1 MAPELIPPTGP
12 ELTPADVGLPDQP
25 VPDTGPDVI
34 VPVAPTN
41 PYLAN
46 PVSSAPLTPVAP
58 SVQPVQTVQPTS
70 VTTQTR
76 SLTDD
81 GMKKSRGYFGRAE
94 ANADAFSRADAA
106 RTDQDIAQTEAS
118 YDELDRGLEA
128 QAEATRIFEAGMA
141 DLDRRQAEF
150 HKENAELEKRL
161 TDESIAERERYLA
174 DYEAKLAGVA
184 QLSAQSGNPFA
195 TMGASQAYGLAGAA
209 FIQGFLAVKSGA
221 QLNVTGQIDKFIDR
235 SIEDH
240 QRQIAGAKADAQS
253 SLHLY
258 ETAKSLAADKAEARA
273 VYRGFVLQGLKTQID
288 ATARRFN
295 SNLALAQAQQTKAKL
310 DLELNATRRALGDRH
325 FERTHAFLQSERQA
339 AVQEAN
345 LAFENRRLQLEGFRT
360 SLAAQAAQAERAAKP
375 EKLAPVVVDPS
386 QVKYDKNGKPIS
398 GGKVVGVYNLDSPGV
413 AQAQQKIAE
422 AQTLHE
428 MVSSG
433 VSRLME
439 LKPKGITWSKFVANK
454 TSPEYQQWDTAR
466 NLLIVDIMKAKS
478 GAAFSQAEWD
488 RQATALKDNGIWTGD
503 TSNLADEL
511 TAQSRNLLRST
522 IKSQIGSNIRAYRP
536 DEAVDPR
543 YGADETGYLPAFREL
558 DTKGAQEYSAN
569 RSTEKPVPTAVSR
582 SAAPVGA
589 RGDDADA
596 GVASNSFAKF
606 AASYGKPVGIVKHSK
621 GGSLL
626 DGTKTSVL
634 HQPDWVR
641 RMDTMALGIIN
652 PEAIKSAHE
661 AGFFTLGQKPEGESE
676 SPEKIRADALAA
688 IRAIRQGEGG
698 ASDAQRAYAR
708 HLESLLENP
717 GEAQRLLLTDV
728 GDR

>member
-1 MAPELIPPTGP
+1 MAGEPFPAEEPL
-12 ELTPADVGLPDQP
+12 LTPADVGLPDQP
-25 VPDTGPDVI
+25 EPDVGPDVI

-46 PVSSAPLTPVAP
+46 PVPAAPLAPAAP
-58 SVQPVQTVQPTS
+58 SVQPVPVWQPTS
-70 VTTQTR
+70 VATQTR
-76 SLTDD
+76 SLTED

-94 ANADAFSRADAA
+94 SNAEAFSRADAA
-106 RTDQDIAQTEAS
+106 RTDQDVAQTEAS
-118 YDELDRGLEA
+118 YGELDRGLEA

-184 QLSAQSGNPFA
+184 QLSAQSGNPYA
-195 TMGASQAYGLAGAA
+195 TMGATQAYGLAGAA
-209 FIQGFLAVKSGA
+209 FIQGFLAVKSGV

-235 SIEDH
+235 SIQEH
-240 QRQIAGAKADAQS
+240 QQKIAGAKADARS

-273 VYRGFVLQGLKTQID
+273 VYRGFVLQGLKTQVD

-325 FERTHAFLQSERQA
+325 FERTHTFLQSERQA

-360 SLAAQAAQAERAAKP
+360 SLAAQAAKAEKP

-386 QVKYDKNGKPIS
+386 QVKYDKSGKPIS

-433 VSRLME
+433 VSRLMQ
-439 LKPKGITWSKFVANK
+439 LKPKGVTWSKFVANK

-466 NLLIVDIMKAKS
+466 NLLVVDIIKAKS
-478 GAAFSQAEWD
+478 GVAFSQAEWD
-488 RQATALKDNGIWTGD
+488 RQITALKDNGIWTD
-503 TSNLADEL
+503 TTNLSDEL

-522 IKSQIGSNIRAYRP
+522 IKSQIGSNIRAFRP
-536 DEAVDPR
+536 GEAVDQR
-543 YGADETGYLPAFREL
+543 YGADESGYLPAFREL
-558 DTKGAQEYSAN
+558 DIKGAQASEAN
-569 RSTEKPVPTAVSR
+569 RSTDKPVPTAVSQL
-582 SAAPVGA
+582 SSPVGA

-606 AASYGKPVGIVKHSK
+606 AAGYDKPVGIVKYSE
-621 GGSLL
+621 GGTLL
-626 DGTKTSVL
+626 EGTKVAKL

-641 RMDTMALGIIN
+641 KMDTIALGIVN
-652 PEAIKSAHE
+652 PDALKAAHE
-661 AGFFTLGQKPEGESE
+661 AGFFTLGQKPEGEIE
-676 SPEKIRADALAA
+676 SPEKIRTDALAA
-688 IRAIRQGEGG
+688 LRAIRQGEGG
-698 ASDAQRAYAR
+698 ASEAQRAYAR
-708 HLESLLENP
+708 HLEALLENP
-717 GEAQRLLLTDV
+717 QEAQRLLLTDA
-728 GDR
+728 GEK